1 MPVNA
6 TPEYEKAE
14 ARYRSASTDAEK
26 LAALEEMLR
35 LIPKHKGS
43 EKVQSE
49 LKRKISVLK
58 KEQPSGQGRG
68 ATAVDPYT
76 IARSGAAQV
85 AVVGLP
91 NTGKSSI
98 LAAVTEARVK
108 VEPYPYATTLPVPGM
123 WDWQDVKFQLI
134 DTPPISD
141 EHVEG
146 GLVNLLRRVAA
157 VIVAVDAASPESLD
171 QLEGALAILEEKRT
185 PLFDRPAV
193 EIPDDAPLGRPGL
206 IAVTHADA
214 VDAAEI
220 ATLGELAGVDLA
232 LCPVDGTTG
241 DGFERLAATLWRLLH
256 LIRVYTRVPG
266 HKGELTEP
274 FTLPIGSTVDDLARS
289 IHRDLPDKVKF
300 ARIWGDHRHDGQ
312 QVHHSEVLEDR
323 DIVELHE

>member
-14 ARYRSASTDAEK
+14 ARYREATTDAEK

-49 LKRKISVLK
+49 LKRKISTLK
-58 KEQPSGQGRG
+58 REQAAGKGRPTTQ
-68 ATAVDPYT
+68 ADPYT
-76 IARSGAAQV
+76 IVRSGAAQV

-98 LAAVTEARVK
+98 LAAVTEAKVK

-123 WDWQDVKFQLI
+123 WAWQDVKFQLI

-141 EHVEG
+141 EHVEA
-146 GLVNLLRRVAA
+146 GLVNLLRRARA
-157 VIVAVDAASPESLD
+157 VIVAVDASSPESLD
-171 QLEGALAILEEKRT
+171 QIERALAILAAKRT
-185 PLFDRPAV
+185 PLFNRPAV
-193 EIPDDAPLGRPGL
+193 EIPAEAPLGRPGL

-214 VDAAEI
+214 VDADEI
-220 ATLGELAGVDLA
+220 ATLGELAGTDLA
-232 LCPVDGTTG
+232 LCGVDCTTG
-241 DGFERLAATLWRLLH
+241 AGFESLAETLWRLLH

-266 HKGELTEP
+266 HRDELTDP
-274 FTLPIGSTVDDLARS
+274 FTLPVGSTVDDLARA
-289 IHRDLPDKVKF
+289 IHRDLPDKLKF
-300 ARIWGDHRHDGQ
+300 ARIWGPTRHDGQ
-312 QVHHSEVLEDR
+312 QVHRTEVLDDR